1 MVTTKWYNYR
11 DLVCHSLKESDEFF
25 KRIEMQIIG
34 FEEGMKWLVGLP
46 KILRVIWGN
55 EIFRRMIMITSGA
68 EKVMVKKM
76 WNYLKGLV

>member
-34 FEEGMKWLVGLP
+34 FEEGMK
-46 KILRVIWGN
+46 
-55 EIFRRMIMITSGA
+55 
-68 EKVMVKKM
+68 
-76 WNYLKGLV
+76 